1 LHVFILIS
9 ELDTATEGL
18 GRWSMDRQ
26 ESLISGTLLWRGSV
40 PRRALIVL
48 GVILVLAAEARAGG
62 PCCSMTAIDA

>member
-1 LHVFILIS
+1 
-9 ELDTATEGL
+9 
-18 GRWSMDRQ
+18 MDRQ